1 LFNPV
6 LVIKKKRDGGVLS
19 SQEVSFFIQGF
30 ARGDIPDY
38 QMSAFL
44 MSVFFRGMTEEE
56 TAHLTQAMLASGIKL
71 DLSRV
76 KKPKIDKHSTG
87 GVGDKTSLIL
97 APLLASLGVA
107 VPMISGRGLGHTGG
121 TADKL
126 EAIPGFQTQVT
137 HERFEEL
144 VATIGVSMITQS
156 SEIAPADKRMYA
168 LRDVTATVD
177 CIPLIVGSILSKKLA
192 EDFDGLVLD
201 VKTGNGAFMKDP
213 RKARELAKAMV
224 KAAKKAGKNAR
235 ALVTDMSQPLGATA
249 GNAIEVNEC
258 VEFLRQGP
266 RDPAPE
272 KRLEAVTIA
281 LAQEML
287 IMARAVQKKKTS
299 AKEAMKEIRAV
310 LASGKAYAKFLE
322 LVSLQGGN
330 TATLDKGLPL
340 APTMLDWLSEKS
352 GFLGSID
359 TEAVGMILVSMGG
372 GRMRAEDSIDPSVG
386 IRFFKQLGDTIKKG
400 EPILRIY
407 ARNAAEASVALE
419 GLKEAVRMAKQ
430 RPKIP
435 KLIRERI

>member
-1 LFNPV
+1 M
-6 LVIKKKRDGGVLS
+6 LS